1 MLLLAAATLPTVGF
15 SGIAE
20 VAVLAVIVPLTLH
33 LVRRLPLPSAVL
45 EIVAGIILGPSV
57 LGWIQVDLPIY
68 VLSLLGLSVLLFLG
82 GLEIDIAALRGPIAR
97 MVGGSFVASMALA
110 LLLGMGLQGVGVV
123 RDGALIGIILAST
136 SLGIV
141 LPLIKDAGYE
151 HPTYGRLALAAASVG
166 EFVPVL
172 LLSVFF
178 SSATP
183 AVGSHLVMLG
193 LFTAFC
199 LVVFATL
206 GQARHMHRIGPFA
219 RELQD
224 TSAQIGIR
232 AMFALLALLGA
243 VALRLGFSGILGTFV
258 AGAIVRQVDRDATIL
273 NERERTKLNAIGYG
287 IFVPF
292 FWITTGLQFDLDALL
307 DTPVAILRVP
317 IFLGGLLL
325 VRGLPALLYARLVG
339 TRQAVSLGLLQAT
352 SLSFIVVAA
361 QLGQTLGLIVSATS
375 AALITAALISALV
388 FPVLALAV
396 APVPIPAEAGQPAQ
410 AEAG

>member
-1 MLLLAAATLPTVGF
+1 MLLLAADTLPDIGF

-20 VAVLAVIVPLTLH
+20 VAALAVIVPLAVH
-33 LVRRLPLPSAVL
+33 FVRRLPLPSAVL

-57 LGWIQVDLPIY
+57 LGWIEVDLPIY
-68 VLSLLGLSVLLFLG
+68 VLSLLGLSILLFLG
-82 GLEIDIAALRGPIAR
+82 GLEIDLATLRGPIAR
-97 MVGGSFVASMALA
+97 MVGGGFIASLALA
-110 LLLGMGLQGVGVV
+110 LLFGLGLQGIGVV
-123 RDGALIGIILAST
+123 RDGALIAIILAST

-141 LPLIKDAGYE
+141 LPMIKDAGYDRT
-151 HPTYGRLALAAASVG
+151 PYGQLALAAASVG

-193 LFTAFC
+193 LFTVFSLA
-199 LVVFATL
+199 VFATL
-206 GQARHMHRIGPFA
+206 GQARRMHRIGPFT

-232 AMFALLALLGA
+232 AMFALLAILGA

-307 DTPVAILRVP
+307 ETPVALLRVP

-325 VRGLPALLYARLVG
+325 ARGLPALLYVRLVG

-396 APVPIPAEAGQPAQ
+396 APVPAEAGQPAQ

>member
-1 MLLLAAATLPTVGF
+1 LF
-15 SGIAE
+15 
-20 VAVLAVIVPLTLH
+20 
-33 LVRRLPLPSAVL
+33 
-45 EIVAGIILGPSV
+45 
-57 LGWIQVDLPIY
+57 
-68 VLSLLGLSVLLFLG
+68 GL
-82 GLEIDIAALRGPIAR
+82 
-97 MVGGSFVASMALA
+97 
-110 LLLGMGLQGVGVV
+110 GLQGIGVV
-123 RDGALIGIILAST
+123 RDGALIAIILAST

-141 LPLIKDAGYE
+141 LPMIKDAGYDRT
-151 HPTYGRLALAAASVG
+151 PYGQLALAAASVG
-166 EFVPVL
+166 EFVPVV

-183 AVGSHLVMLG
+183 AVASHLVMLG
-193 LFTAFC
+193 LFTVFSLAI
-199 LVVFATL
+199 FATL
-206 GQARHMHRIGPFA
+206 GQARRMHRIGPFT

-307 DTPVAILRVP
+307 ETPVALLRVP

-325 VRGLPALLYARLVG
+325 ARGLPALLYVRLVG

-361 QLGQTLGLIVSATS
+361 QLEQTLGLIVSATN
-375 AALITAALISALV
+375 AAPNTAALISALV
-388 FPVLALAV
+388 FPDLALAV
-396 APVPIPAEAGQPAQ
+396 APVPAEAGQPAQ

>member
-1 MLLLAAATLPTVGF
+1 
-15 SGIAE
+15 
-20 VAVLAVIVPLTLH
+20 
-33 LVRRLPLPSAVL
+33 
-45 EIVAGIILGPSV
+45 
-57 LGWIQVDLPIY
+57 
-68 VLSLLGLSVLLFLG
+68 
-82 GLEIDIAALRGPIAR
+82 
-97 MVGGSFVASMALA
+97 
-110 LLLGMGLQGVGVV
+110 
-123 RDGALIGIILAST
+123 
-136 SLGIV
+136 
-141 LPLIKDAGYE
+141 
-151 HPTYGRLALAAASVG
+151 
-166 EFVPVL
+166 
-172 LLSVFF
+172 
-178 SSATP
+178 
-183 AVGSHLVMLG
+183 MLG

>member
-1 MLLLAAATLPTVGF
+1 VRWR
-15 SGIAE
+15 SG
-20 VAVLAVIVPLTLH
+20 
-33 LVRRLPLPSAVL
+33 
-45 EIVAGIILGPSV
+45 
-57 LGWIQVDLPIY
+57 
-68 VLSLLGLSVLLFLG
+68 
-82 GLEIDIAALRGPIAR
+82 
-97 MVGGSFVASMALA
+97 
-110 LLLGMGLQGVGVV
+110 
-123 RDGALIGIILAST
+123 
-136 SLGIV
+136 
-141 LPLIKDAGYE
+141 
-151 HPTYGRLALAAASVG
+151 
-166 EFVPVL
+166 
-172 LLSVFF
+172 
-178 SSATP
+178 
-183 AVGSHLVMLG
+183 
-193 LFTAFC
+193 
-199 LVVFATL
+199 
-206 GQARHMHRIGPFA
+206 
-219 RELQD
+219 
-224 TSAQIGIR
+224 
-232 AMFALLALLGA
+232 
-243 VALRLGFSGILGTFV
+243 LGFSGILGTFV